1 MCGIVGRITHVP
13 FDIHDILESLKRL
26 EYRGYDSFGIATA
39 EGDIFKA
46 TGYIDVH
53 TNEIPSRMTSVAI
66 SHTRWATHGK
76 VTRKNAHPHVSQD
89 GTFFIVHNGIIENH
103 APLRK
108 ALQAAGHTFLSQT
121 DSEVIVHYIEERIS
135 DGTSIDEAISA
146 FMNKARG
153 TFAALLIR
161 RDDSHIYAFK
171 RDSPLVLG
179 ILDDGY
185 AIASDIYAFSDT
197 TTKAVFFEDDEYAVI
212 SADSYAFFD
221 ARGAPIEKEIAT
233 VRWTEAATRDEAY
246 DHFMIKEIHEQ
257 PVVARRLILSL
268 ENEQAPFMDQLVTL
282 ARTANRVL
290 FVAAGTSYHASLI
303 GVYLLNAIGVE
314 AHTLIASEF
323 HNYMLADEGTLV
335 VAISQSGETM
345 DVVKAVKYARSRGS
359 NVASI
364 VNVPYS
370 TIQRLSDISI
380 EILAGQE
387 ICVASTKTYTNQILV
402 LARLAQ
408 LMGLE
413 TNLDAI
419 PDQIEQTLSY
429 AEPAVIAM
437 APELRDVRDIYVIG
451 RGIAYPLSREVAL
464 KLKEISYIHAE
475 GMMGGELKHGT
486 IALIE
491 DGTIVMSFI
500 QNADHDTMSN
510 IEEVEA
516 RGARVISISDNPE
529 FSPDFLLPAS
539 VPGSFAI
546 TATIVGQLFS
556 YYIAKEK
563 GLPIDKPRNLAK
575 SVTVK

>member
-1 MCGIVGRITHVP
+1 
-13 FDIHDILESLKRL
+13 
-26 EYRGYDSFGIATA
+26 
-39 EGDIFKA
+39 
-46 TGYIDVH
+46 
-53 TNEIPSRMTSVAI
+53 
-66 SHTRWATHGK
+66 
-76 VTRKNAHPHVSQD
+76 
-89 GTFFIVHNGIIENH
+89 
-103 APLRK
+103 
-108 ALQAAGHTFLSQT
+108 
-121 DSEVIVHYIEERIS
+121 
-135 DGTSIDEAISA
+135 
-146 FMNKARG
+146 
-153 TFAALLIR
+153 
-161 RDDSHIYAFK
+161 
-171 RDSPLVLG
+171 VLG
-179 ILDDGY
+179 VLDDGFV
-185 AIASDIYAFSDT
+185 IASDIYAFSDK
-197 TTKAVFFEDDEYAVI
+197 TTKAVFFEDDEYAVVT
-212 SADSYAFFD
+212 ADEYAFFD
-221 ARGAPIEKEIAT
+221 MDGTTLEKEVTT
-233 VRWTEAATRDEAY
+233 VRWTETAASDEPF
-246 DHFMIKEIHEQ
+246 DHFMIKEIREQ
-257 PVVARRLILSL
+257 PHAARRLIASL
-268 ENEQAPFMDQLVTL
+268 ENEQSDVMGKLVDM
-282 ARTANRVL
+282 ARSANRVL

-303 GVYLLNAIGVE
+303 GVYLLNAIGIE

-359 NVASI
+359 KVASI

-387 ICVASTKTYTNQILV
+387 ICVASTKTYTNQIIV
-402 LARLAQ
+402 LTRMAQ

-413 TNLDAI
+413 TDLDVI
-419 PDQIEQTLSY
+419 PVQIEETLLM
-429 AEPAVIAM
+429 AEDAVKAM
-437 APELRDVRDIYVIG
+437 ASSLRDVHDIYVIG

-491 DGTIVMSFI
+491 EGTIVMSFI
-500 QNADHDTMSN
+500 QNDDHDTMSN

-516 RGARVISISDNPE
+516 RGARVISISDNHE
-529 FSPDFLLPAS
+529 FTPDFLLPVS

-546 TATIVGQLFS
+546 TATIIGQLFS